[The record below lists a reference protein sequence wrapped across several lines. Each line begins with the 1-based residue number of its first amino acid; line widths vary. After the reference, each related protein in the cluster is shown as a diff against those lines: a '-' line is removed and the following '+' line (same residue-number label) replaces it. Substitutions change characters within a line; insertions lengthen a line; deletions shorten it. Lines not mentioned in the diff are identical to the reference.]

1 MSHEAAVGKIDQA
14 EIEYLM
20 ARGLTEE
27 EATSLIVKG
36 FLSLDIPGLPEDLR
50 KELDEM
56 VEKTGN
62 AM

>member
-1 MSHEAAVGKIDQA
+1 
-14 EIEYLM
+14 M